1 MTRIALG
8 GMREARVPPAATTPA
23 ASRGLYPFSSM
34 CGIATRLNTAA
45 VAVLA
50 PETAAKPAVA
60 NTLATASP
68 PGTHPTH
75 ARAAL
80 NRAWVS
86 PAW

>member
-1 MTRIALG
+1 
-8 GMREARVPPAATTPA
+8 
-23 ASRGLYPFSSM
+23 M

-50 PETAAKPAVA
+50 PDTAAKPAVA